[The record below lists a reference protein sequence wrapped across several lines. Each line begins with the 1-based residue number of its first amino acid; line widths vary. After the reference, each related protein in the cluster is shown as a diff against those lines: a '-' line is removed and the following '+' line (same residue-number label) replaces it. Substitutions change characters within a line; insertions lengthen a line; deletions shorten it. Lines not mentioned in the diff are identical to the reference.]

1 MMDTGKLT
9 RGGGGSGFIRSGFE
23 SRQLHLPSGPG
34 EAWGDAL
41 CARIGLQCRPG
52 FGRQLA
58 RAVSQREL
66 QVVGKLK
73 GG

>member
-1 MMDTGKLT
+1 MMDTGKLA
-9 RGGGGSGFIRSGFE
+9 GGGGGYGFIRSGFE
-23 SRQLHLPSGPG
+23 SRQLHLLSGPG
-34 EAWGDAL
+34 EAWGDAP
-41 CARIGLQCRPG
+41 CARIGLQYRPG

-58 RAVSQREL
+58 RAISQKL